1 MIAAI
6 ARLLSVAAALGLT
19 GCAAYGPPLPG
30 ETIRRNI
37 TYAAPSGRALH
48 LDLYLPAL
56 PRPAPVIIWLH
67 GGGWKYGYKGYN
79 LQLRKL
85 TQFGFAV
92 AAVEYR
98 RTGEAVYPAALDDCR
113 AAVEW
118 VRTHG
123 AAYGLDPRRIGL
135 SGESAGGHLAAYT
148 ATLEKRP
155 RIRAVMVMYPPT
167 DLLALGQRY
176 ERYPG
181 TSLVEQFLGGPL
193 RHIRA
198 LAIAASPVTHVAPGV
213 PPFLIFHGGKDWLV
227 PLEQSVALHRRLQ
240 AAGVASTL
248 EIVPGKDHA
257 FSLTD
262 SQLRETARFFKKHLS
277 PPP

>member
-1 MIAAI
+1 MTAVI
-6 ARLLSVAAALGLT
+6 ARLLGTAAALGLV
-19 GCAAYGPPLPG
+19 GCAAYAPARSG
-30 ETIRRNI
+30 ETIHRNV
-37 TYAAPSGRALH
+37 TYAAPAGRALR
-48 LDLYLPAL
+48 LDLYLPAQ
-56 PRPAPVIIWLH
+56 PRPAPVVIWLH

-79 LQLRKL
+79 LQVRKL

-92 AAVEYR
+92 AAVDYR

-123 AAYGLDPRRIGL
+123 ADCGLDPRRIGL
-135 SGESAGGHLAAYT
+135 SGESAGGHLAALT
-148 ATLEKRP
+148 ATSEKRP

-193 RHIRA
+193 QQTRA
-198 LAIAASPVTHVAPGV
+198 LAIAASPVTHVTPGA
-213 PPFLIFHGGKDWLV
+213 PPFLILHGDKDWLV
-227 PLEQSVALHRRLQ
+227 PPEQSVALHRRLR
-240 AAGVASTL
+240 AEGVESTL

-262 SQLRETARFFKKHLS
+262 SQLREAARFFHKHLS
-277 PPP
+277 APP